1 MKIEKVMTR
10 DAHVCSPADTM
21 NHAAQMMWEGDC
33 GFLPVV
39 DGGRVVGVVTD
50 RDICMGA
57 YTQGVPLW
65 GAPVASVMSNELW
78 TCRPGDDIRD
88 VEGLMK
94 EKMIRRVPVVDPEGA
109 LVGVV
114 TIGDL
119 ARCTQSNPVQKAA
132 AGLAITKTLATICR
146 PRAHE
151 DSRAAAE

>member
-10 DAHVCSPADTM
+10 NPHVCSPADTM

-65 GAPVASVMSNELW
+65 GVPISSVMSKEPW
-78 TCRPGDDIRD
+78 TCLPGDDIRD
-88 VEGLMK
+88 VEALMK
-94 EKMIRRVPVVDPEGA
+94 EKKIRRVPVVARSGD

-114 TIGDL
+114 TLGDL
-119 ARCTQSNPVQKAA
+119 ARCQQSNPVQKAA
-132 AGLAITKTLATICR
+132 AGLVITKTLAAICE
-146 PRAHE
+146 PRAPE
-151 DSRAAAE
+151 EARAAE